1 MRAYP
6 LTHSL
11 SSLRLLSLLF
21 FGFLLPV
28 SRAVE
33 APRIEEASDDT
44 GSGSIDTGE
53 CADALRDYAFFCGDL
68 SSAEYNNPMQTFQSI
83 CAVSE
88 ACKNSFIDV
97 FEQCTPTDV
106 SADVLDGFDTLYDI
120 DGIDDTLETLCS
132 GDCMNAQADSCQ
144 ASCGACVG
152 DVDDARCSPTECLQC
167 TEYVHCLPK
176 KEDPCFPAN
185 ATIRLASDGSSVPL
199 SSLGVGDEVI
209 AVSPW
214 GTAVVDRVS
223 PLSVANA
230 RGSSSLHRLVVRS
243 EDGAYHT
250 LHLTGSHRMPVGA
263 SCCGSLSDAKSVR
276 AGERVWHLGRRTGL
290 SSAKVFSNTVVE
302 GEAGPLFSPVLESG
316 GLPVVDGLVTSP
328 GPAYESKLL
337 WYTGRLVT
345 PGLASLLS
353 RHVLHPLP
361 RLVDR

>member
-1 MRAYP
+1 VSKCSNAVVRVRWTTMRAYP

-11 SSLRLLSLLF
+11 SSLRLISLLL

-44 GSGSIDTGE
+44 GSGSIDTWE
-53 CADALRDYAFFCGDL
+53 CTEAFGHYAFFCADL
-68 SSAEYNNPMQTFQSI
+68 SSGEYNNPMQTFQSI

-97 FEQCTPTDV
+97 FKECTPTDV
-106 SADVLDGFDTLYDI
+106 GIDLLDGFDTLYDI
-120 DGIDDTLETLCS
+120 LTIEETIETLCS
-132 GDCMNAQADSCQ
+132 GSCTDAQADSCQ

-152 DVDDARCSPTECLQC
+152 DVDDARCSLAECLQC
-167 TEYVHCLPK
+167 TEYVHCLRVPK
-176 KEDPCFPAN
+176 KEDPGFPAN
-185 ATIRLASDGSSVPL
+185 ATVRLASDGSFVPL

-263 SCCGSLSDAKSVR
+263 SCCGSLSDAKSVH

-302 GEAGPLFSPVLESG
+302 GEAGPLFSPVLDSG

-337 WYTGRLVT
+337 
-345 PGLASLLS
+345 
-353 RHVLHPLP
+353 
-361 RLVDR
+361 